1 MTGYFERMLTAV
13 SRITPATLLARGA
26 VFLFTLAA
34 LVMAIPT
41 FLFGPRPI
49 LAAAVLGLV
58 VALAPGSRIVTVVL
72 GLALVGW
79 GAAWLGRL
87 AEISPLQLVAF
98 GSLLYLAHSAATLA
112 ALIPYD
118 AVVTPEVF
126 IRWYVRAIAI
136 VAASAVISLALLVGV
151 WALARF
157 NGAAIASLLGLAAA
171 VALVAVGVRMV
182 RARG

>member
-1 MTGYFERMLTAV
+1 MNGYFERVLTAV
-13 SRITPATLLARGA
+13 SRITPATLLVRGA
-26 VFLFTLAA
+26 VFVLTTAC
-34 LVMAIPT
+34 LVMAIPS

-49 LAAAVLGLV
+49 LAAAVLALV

-72 GLALVGW
+72 LLAAVGW

-87 AEISPLQLVAF
+87 DQISPLELVAF
-98 GSLLYLAHSAATLA
+98 GSLLYLAHSSATLA

-118 AVVTPEVF
+118 AVVTPEVLV
-126 IRWYVRAIAI
+126 RWFVRALAV
-136 VAASAVISLALLVGV
+136 VAASAVISLALLVGIS
-151 WALARF
+151 ALAGF

-171 VALVAVGVRMV
+171 VALVTVGVRLV